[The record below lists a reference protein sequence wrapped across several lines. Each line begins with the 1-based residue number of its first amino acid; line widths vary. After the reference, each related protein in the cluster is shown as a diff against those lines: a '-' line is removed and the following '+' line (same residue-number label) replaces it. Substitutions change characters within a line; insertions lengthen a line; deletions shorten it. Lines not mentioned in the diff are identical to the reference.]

1 MHMLYVA
8 ISGGAV
14 LLGAALLVLWAAIE
28 VVGYGGV
35 VFCVAVRRGWLVR
48 PSRSTS
54 RKARDIRWGVAI
66 RMAGLRP
73 RTS

>member
-1 MHMLYVA
+1 MNMIYAA

-14 LLGAALLVLWAAIE
+14 LLGAAILVLWAAIE
-28 VVGYGGV
+28 VVGYGGLV
-35 VFCVAVRRGWLVR
+35 ICVALRRGWLVL

-54 RKARDIRWGVAI
+54 RKARDVRWGVAV
-66 RMAGLRP
+66 RMAGLHP